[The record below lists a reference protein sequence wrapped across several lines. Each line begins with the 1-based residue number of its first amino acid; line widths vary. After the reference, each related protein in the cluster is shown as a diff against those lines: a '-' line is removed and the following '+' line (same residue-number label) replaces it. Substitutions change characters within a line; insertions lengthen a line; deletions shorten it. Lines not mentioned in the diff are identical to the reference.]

1 MCIPVCVHVFVSVSE
16 GMCRGQRNTLGI
28 LIYHS
33 WSSFLEIG
41 KGLGLIL

>member
-16 GMCRGQRNTLGI
+16 GMCGGERSTLGI

-33 WSSFLEIG
+33 RSYFLEIG
-41 KGLGLIL
+41 KGMVLIL